1 MARPKLRL
9 GLGLGVVRVVEAC
22 VGSGRYSDGLFLVS
36 VGLVVKF
43 LCGSWCI
50 LDGVREGNVI
60 ADCSR
65 VAHCHFPAVLIK
77 VFDCIS
83 LRDIPCAPSRWVL
96 AFSPGFL
103 NFSSDAP
110 KYRTL
115 AGACVCFL
123 KSVRKGHF
131 RNLWVRGG

>member
-1 MARPKLRL
+1 VARPKLRL

-77 VFDCIS
+77 VFDLDRASGMLHCCPSVFS
-83 LRDIPCAPSRWVL
+83 L
-96 AFSPGFL
+96 
-103 NFSSDAP
+103 
-110 KYRTL
+110 
-115 AGACVCFL
+115 
-123 KSVRKGHF
+123 
-131 RNLWVRGG
+131 